1 MSISLPIFSRD
12 ACAAALRALCVMW
25 YVDQMTPR
33 NTINNNTK
41 KSLCYSIKG
50 WFSHN
55 MTCMLRMNRVCGY
68 TKRQL
73 CVSLLRMTI
82 TKCFIL
88 HRITLPT
95 INLDLVVDD
104 FLLLHAWMAGKWM
117 ALVQSNSARAKD
129 GGDTKGRPK
138 EKLRLDYLLPLSK
151 CRSSLVTRVVW

>member
-1 MSISLPIFSRD
+1 MSISLAIFSRD

-55 MTCMLRMNRVCGY
+55 MTYMLRMNRVCVY

-73 CVSLLRMTI
+73 MCQLLRMTI

-104 FLLLHAWMAGKWM
+104 SCSFMHGWQVNGWLWFNLTQRVQRMEVIQRADQKKNCYSTTFFHYPNADLHW
-117 ALVQSNSARAKD
+117 
-129 GGDTKGRPK
+129 
-138 EKLRLDYLLPLSK
+138 
-151 CRSSLVTRVVW
+151 